1 MIQRIKLSDR
11 QLPAYSFGEEL
22 TNTLTHALGAVL
34 AIAALVLCVVKAV
47 HHRSATEITAA
58 AIYGG
63 CMTALYCVSSVY
75 HGLKPGMAKKVMQ
88 VIDHCTI
95 YLLIAGSYTVVSL
108 SALRQISPTLGWGMV
123 IFQWALAIIAITL
136 TAIDLKAFEIFS
148 MICYIGMGWAIL
160 PFMSLTHVALG
171 PTGFYLLLAGG
182 ISFTIGAVLY
192 AIGSKVPWMHSV
204 FHIFVVLGSLLQFFC
219 IYFYAI

>member
-11 QLPAYSFGEEL
+11 QLPSYSFGEEL
-22 TNTLTHALGAVL
+22 TNTLTHGVGALL

-47 HHRSATEITAA
+47 RLRSTTEITAA
-58 AIYGG
+58 AVYGG

-75 HGLKPGMAKKVMQ
+75 HGLKPCTAKKVMQ

-108 SALRQISPTLGWGMV
+108 SALRQVSPALGWGMV
-123 IFQWALAIIAITL
+123 IFQWTLAAIAITL
-136 TAIDLKAFEIFS
+136 TAIDLKAFSIFS

-160 PFMSLTHVALG
+160 PFMNLTRIALG
-171 PTGFYLLLAGG
+171 STGFYFLLAGG

-192 AIGSKVPWMHSV
+192 AVGAKVRWMHSI
-204 FHIFVVLGSLLQFFC
+204 FHIFVVLGSTLQFFA

>member
-11 QLPAYSFGEEL
+11 QLPSYSFGEEL
-22 TNTLTHALGAVL
+22 TNTLTHALGALL
-34 AIAALVLCVVKAV
+34 AIAALVLCVVKAATV
-47 HHRSATEITAA
+47 RSATEVTAA

-63 CMTALYCVSSVY
+63 CMTALYCVSSIY
-75 HGLKPGMAKKVMQ
+75 HGLKPGTAKKVMQ
-88 VIDHCTI
+88 VVDHCTI

-108 SALRQISPTLGWGMV
+108 SALRQISPALGWGMV
-123 IFQWALAIIAITL
+123 IFQWTLAAIAISL
-136 TAIDLKAFEIFS
+136 TAIDLKAFGVFS
-148 MICYIGMGWAIL
+148 MICYVGMGWAIL
-160 PFMSLTHVALG
+160 PFMKLTHVALG
-171 PTGFYLLLAGG
+171 PVGFYLLLAGG

-192 AIGSKVPWMHSV
+192 GIGSKIPWMHSV

>member
-22 TNTLTHALGAVL
+22 TNTLTHTLGAIL
-34 AIAALVLCVVKAV
+34 AIAALVLCVVKAA
-47 HHRSATEITAA
+47 HLRSATEITAA

-95 YLLIAGSYTVVSL
+95 YLLIAGSYTVVAL
-108 SALRQISPTLGWGMV
+108 SALRRLSPALGWGMV
-123 IFQWALAIIAITL
+123 AFQWVLAAIAITL
-136 TAIDLKAFEIFS
+136 TAIDLKAFEVFS

-160 PFMSLTHVALG
+160 PFMQLTHTALG
-171 PTGFYLLLAGG
+171 STGFILLLSGG

-192 AIGSKVPWMHSV
+192 GIGSRIPWMHSV
-204 FHIFVVLGSLLQFFC
+204 FHIFVVLGSTLQFFC
-219 IYFYAI
+219 IYLYAL

>member
-11 QLPAYSFGEEL
+11 KLPSYSFGEEL
-22 TNTLTHALGAVL
+22 TNTLTHALGALL

-47 HHRSATEITAA
+47 RLRSATEITAA

-88 VIDHCTI
+88 IIDHCTI

-108 SALRQISPTLGWGMV
+108 SALRQISPALGWGMV
-123 IFQWALAIIAITL
+123 IFQWCLAIIAITL
-136 TAIDLKAFEIFS
+136 TAIDLKAFELFS

-160 PFMSLTHVALG
+160 PFMGLTHVALG
-171 PTGFYLLLAGG
+171 STGFYLLLAGG

-192 AIGSKVPWMHSV
+192 AIGAKIPWMHSI
-204 FHIFVVLGSLLQFFC
+204 FHIFVVLGSALQFFC